1 MTIYHNKLRHQAIIS
16 VSLYL
21 TLYTTVTLCEYYG
34 VSADLD
40 AHQMFLISIS

>member
-21 TLYTTVTLCEYYG
+21 TLYTVTLCEYYG